1 LTVMKAIIFD
11 LDGTLIDS
19 KEAHF
24 RAFREVGIKLA
35 KNALTAEQFKKWY
48 FPNYLSIWKN
58 LGIDEKDWMKANEIW
73 QKYYHSHEN
82 PKLFSNVREILAYL
96 KSKGCK
102 IALVT
107 SGNEKR
113 VSSDLEREKIKNFFN
128 VIVCEDGFKRHE
140 LKPAPNQLLVALEK
154 LDEDANNAVYIGDTP
169 TDVMTGRN
177 AKMETIA
184 ITTGFGLLE
193 NIKEANPDVII
204 NSLEE
209 LKKIF

>member
-1 LTVMKAIIFD
+1 MKAIIFD

-24 RAFREVGIKLA
+24 KAFREVGIKLA
-35 KNALTAEQFKKWY
+35 KTALTIEQFKKWY
-48 FPNYLSIWKN
+48 FPNYLNIWKN
-58 LGIDEKDWMKANEIW
+58 LGIDERDWAKANEMW
-73 QKYYHSHEN
+73 QQIVAREN
-82 PKLFSNVREILAYL
+82 PGLVSNAREILEYF
-96 KSKGCK
+96 KSKGYK

-128 VIVCEDGFKRHE
+128 VIVCEDGFKKHE
-140 LKPAPNQLLVALEK
+140 VKPAPNQLLVALEK
-154 LDEDANNAVYIGDTP
+154 LDEDASNAVYIGDTP
-169 TDVMTGRN
+169 TDVMTGKN

-193 NIKEANPDVII
+193 KIKETKPDIVI